1 MGDQVLRALAII
13 LEVIIL
19 TGVLYCILNGAR
31 LILADFGIGPK
42 YNKAIVMALVAAGC
56 ILVVF
61 FASHLSTFY
70 PTI

>member
-1 MGDQVLRALAII
+1 MGDQVLRVLAII

-31 LILADFGIGPK
+31 LILADFGIGSK
-42 YNKAIVMALVAAGC
+42 YNRAIVMALVAAGC